1 MRRRSGSR
9 RRVARS
15 VMPTHEERGRFL
27 REWAKLTVREQA
39 LFLAA
44 VEEMVADLRTHGSF
58 RSSLRVK
65 GVQGH
70 PGVFE
75 MTWAPDGRA
84 TFTYGTEVHPGEPH
98 IIWRRIG
105 GHEILAQP

>member
-1 MRRRSGSR
+1 
-9 RRVARS
+9 
-15 VMPTHEERGRFL
+15 MPTHEELAQFL
-27 REWAKLTVREQA
+27 REWVKLTPQQQT

-44 VEEMVADLRTHGSF
+44 VNDMVADLRTHSTL
-58 RSSLRVK
+58 RPSLRVK

-75 MTWAPDGRA
+75 MTWAPNGRA
-84 TFTYGTEVHPGEPH
+84 TFQYGPAVQTGEAH

-105 GHEILAQP
+105 NHSILNNP